1 MPEKKYLISETHL
14 TMLKQYLYGRPYAE
28 VCEGVKILDGLLEAT
43 PLHIPQDPAEPPK
56 E

>member
-14 TMLKQYLYGRPYAE
+14 TMLKTYLYGRPYAE
-28 VCEGVKILDGLLEAT
+28 VCEGVKILDALQVAPEL
-43 PLHIPQDPAEPPK
+43 PPPPEPPK